1 MQGEGEEIGFEE
13 ALKKLEEIVDE
24 LEKGDL
30 PLEETIK
37 KFEEGVRLCKICKEK
52 LEKAEMKVEK
62 LMEEIK

>member
-1 MQGEGEEIGFEE
+1 MQSEREEIGFEE